1 MSAEP
6 STINFDPDELGKK
19 YRLERD
25 KRLRQDGNEQYQ
37 EVSGEF
43 SYFVEDPYL
52 DEEIEREPL
61 EDEVEVLIVGGGFG
75 GMLAAARLR
84 EAGIDDFR
92 IIEKGGDFG
101 GTWYWNRY
109 PGASCDIEAYIYFPL
124 LEETGFIPKQKYTN
138 AAETLKYCHIICD
151 KYKLYDSACLQTEVQ
166 ATVWNE
172 DEGRWLVTTNRGDK
186 IRARYVVHSNGPLN
200 RPKLPAIKGINDYK
214 GHTFHTSRW
223 DYAYTGGDTSGNLSN
238 LKDKRVAVIGTGATA
253 VQCVPHLGAAAETL
267 FVFQRTP
274 SSVDV
279 RNNKATDPEW
289 ISTQEPGWHN
299 ERRNNFETLLTGG
312 RVKKDLVAD
321 GWTEAFRL
329 LFGTLRNK
337 APSKMKMFSW
347 AATSVFSPE
356 MYKSGFKDYMTK
368 KATDYM
374 DLANAMQMA
383 DYQKMEMVRARAEE
397 IVKDK
402 ETAESLKP
410 YYNQFCKRPCFHDEY
425 LPTYNRDNVHL
436 IDTDGKGLEEISEK
450 GIIFNGVE
458 YEVDCI
464 IFATGFEVG
473 TDYSRRAGYQIHG
486 VDGMTVSEK
495 WGNGLATFHGMHSK
509 GFPNCFFFGPA
520 QSGFTAT
527 YTYSLDE
534 QSIHLAH
541 ILEEAKKKG
550 ATRIEA
556 SKEAEEG
563 WIKTIIEKARLTA
576 SFQEN
581 CTPGYYNNEGKINQ
595 TPQNN
600 TYGGGPIEFFSLM
613 RKWRSKGKLEGL
625 ELN

>member
-138 AAETLKYCHIICD
+138 AAETLEYCHIICD

-279 RNNKATDPEW
+279 RNNKATVPEW

-383 DYQKMEMVRARAEE
+383 DYQKMEMVRARAED